1 MFCQIFKR
9 VREND
14 KMRALPIILSLFR
27 NEVINSNNTRAR
39 ILHSIYYMTLSIC
52 YGSYITI
59 IKE

>member
-1 MFCQIFKR
+1 
-9 VREND
+9 
-14 KMRALPIILSLFR
+14 MRALPISLSLFR

-59 IKE
+59 IKELSGNERSE